1 MIVCV
6 CNAKNSQTVRTTL
19 AGAPHVDTPAALHRA
34 MGCKPQCGRCLP
46 SLAELIAEA
55 RADETLAGL
64 MAAAD

>member
-6 CNAKNSQTVRTTL
+6 CNAKSDRTAREAL
-19 AGAPHVDTPAALHRA
+19 ACGPHIDTPAALHRA

-55 RADETLAGL
+55 RADATLAGL

>member
-6 CNAKNSQTVRTTL
+6 CNAKYCQTVRASL
-19 AGAPHVDTPAALHRA
+19 ADAPHVDTPAALHRA
-34 MGCKPQCGRCLP
+34 MGTKPQCGRCLP

-55 RADETLAGL
+55 RADETLAAL

>member
-6 CNAKNSQTVRTTL
+6 CNAKNCQTVRATL
-19 AGAPHVDTPAALHRA
+19 ADAPHVDTPAALHRA
-34 MGCKPQCGRCLP
+34 MGTKPQCGRCLP

-55 RADETLAGL
+55 RADETLAAL